1 MKVLWLYLV
10 FFLCCSLSLSKA
22 QLLEEGSTTTIEI
35 ESQGGVE
42 EVTET
47 TVTIEHQ
54 DTGDVLD
61 GDNGIVSSK
70 YEGDA
75 DIDWGGAGSIYSH
88 TSCSDSASGFPA
100 TSTDGRTSACGHARS
115 NSLTTWRQYIQLN
128 SFGIEE
134 GGEVNY
140 EFLFAFPN
148 SMYQNSGQTA
158 YVQTKGYNDNV
169 LQWDSGQI
177 VIDKTTFTQNP
188 YNYNN
193 NTNWVNTVTGSYDFA
208 NALDKVYLEIGGY
221 GEYYWDEFQYNVV
234 YNQITTVIETYLQVV
249 QQEELLNTTI
259 DMLDDYE
266 VVEVFT
272 PEAAIPEI
280 NLDFDTPIENDMSFD
295 EPIVMEEIETFDT
308 ITEEIANEIEIIEIE
323 PEIENLSPVN
333 EDTEQ
338 VEEVE
343 IAEVSTEPEATDE
356 APSPANEEV
365 EENTTKEEV
374 KEVAEEKPE
383 PVKVQTTKKIAEKKQ
398 ERAKKILNNF
408 TSTYDNVAQMTTLAL
423 VNALGPEIKTYEQI
437 QIQNVSPSWYQ
448 AEEIYSDVIM
458 HDPLGNYFGVRD
470 SLTFNNMVDMQY
482 E

>member
-1 MKVLWLYLV
+1 MKVLWVSLV
-10 FFLCCSLSLSKA
+10 LFLCCFSYQSNS
-22 QLLEEGSTTTIEI
+22 QLLEEGSTTTTEI

-47 TVTIEHQ
+47 TVTIEHKH
-54 DTGDVLD
+54 TGDVLD
-61 GDNGIVSSK
+61 GETGVVTSR

-75 DIDWGGAGSIYSH
+75 DSDWGGAGSIYSH
-88 TSCSDSASGFPA
+88 SACTDSASGFPA
-100 TSTDGRTSACGHARS
+100 TGTDGRTSACGHARS

-140 EFLFAFPN
+140 EFLFAFPD
-148 SMYQNSGQTA
+148 SMYQNAGQTA

-188 YNYNN
+188 YNYNG
-193 NTNWVNTVTGSYDFA
+193 NTNWVNNVTGSYDFA

-221 GEYYWDEFQYNVV
+221 GEYYWDEFQYNVA

-249 QQEELLNTTI
+249 QQEEILNTTI

-272 PEAAIPEI
+272 PEIELPEI
-280 NLDFDTPIENDMSFD
+280 QLEFDVVENDMSFD
-295 EPIVMEEIETFDT
+295 EPIVMEEIESFDAM
-308 ITEEIANEIEIIEIE
+308 TEEIVPNIEIE
-323 PEIENLSPVN
+323 ENLSPIN
-333 EDTEQ
+333 EDTEP

-343 IAEVSTEPEATDE
+343 VSEVATEPDVTDE
-356 APSPANEEV
+356 PSSPANEEI
-365 EENTTKEEV
+365 EENATQEEV
-374 KEVAEEKPE
+374 EEVAEEKTAA
-383 PVKVQTTKKIAEKKQ
+383 VKVDTSKKVAEKKQ
-398 ERAKKILNNF
+398 EKAKKILNNF
-408 TSTYDNVAQMTTLAL
+408 ESSYDNVAQMTTLAI
-423 VNALGPEIKTYEQI
+423 VNALGPEIKTYEEI
-437 QIQNVSPSWYQ
+437 QIQNVSPSWYE

-458 HDPLGNYFGVRD
+458 QDPLGNYFGVRD

>member
-1 MKVLWLYLV
+1 MKVLWVSLV
-10 FFLCCSLSLSKA
+10 LFLCCFSYQSNS
-22 QLLEEGSTTTIEI
+22 QLLEEGSTTTTEI

-47 TVTIEHQ
+47 TVTIEHKH
-54 DTGDVLD
+54 TGDVLD
-61 GDNGIVSSK
+61 GETGVVTSR

-75 DIDWGGAGSIYSH
+75 DSDWGGAGSIYSH
-88 TSCSDSASGFPA
+88 SACTDSASGFPA
-100 TSTDGRTSACGHARS
+100 TGTDGRTSACGHARS

-140 EFLFAFPN
+140 EFLFAFPD
-148 SMYQNSGQTA
+148 SMYQNAGQTA

-188 YNYNN
+188 YNYNG
-193 NTNWVNTVTGSYDFA
+193 NTNWVNNVTGSYDFA

-221 GEYYWDEFQYNVV
+221 GEYYWDEFQYNVA

-249 QQEELLNTTI
+249 QQEEILNTTI

-272 PEAAIPEI
+272 PEIELPEI
-280 NLDFDTPIENDMSFD
+280 QLEFDVVENDMSFD
-295 EPIVMEEIETFDT
+295 KPIVMEEIESFDAM
-308 ITEEIANEIEIIEIE
+308 TEEIVPNIEIE
-323 PEIENLSPVN
+323 ENLSPIN
-333 EDTEQ
+333 EDTEP

-343 IAEVSTEPEATDE
+343 VSEVATEPGATDE
-356 APSPANEEV
+356 PSSPANKEIEENTAQEEV
-365 EENTTKEEV
+365 E
-374 KEVAEEKPE
+374 EVAEEKTVA
-383 PVKVQTTKKIAEKKQ
+383 VKVDTSKKVAEKKQ
-398 ERAKKILNNF
+398 EKAKKILNNF
-408 TSTYDNVAQMTTLAL
+408 ESSYDNVAQMTTLAI
-423 VNALGPEIKTYEQI
+423 VNALGPEIKTYEEI
-437 QIQNVSPSWYQ
+437 QIQNVSPSWYE

-458 HDPLGNYFGVRD
+458 QDPLGNYFGVRD

>member
-1 MKVLWLYLV
+1 MKVLWVSLV
-10 FFLCCSLSLSKA
+10 LFLCCFSYQSNS
-22 QLLEEGSTTTIEI
+22 QLLEEGSTTTTEI

-47 TVTIEHQ
+47 TVTIEHKH
-54 DTGDVLD
+54 TGDVLD
-61 GDNGIVSSK
+61 GETGVVTSR

-75 DIDWGGAGSIYSH
+75 DSDWGGAGSIYSH
-88 TSCSDSASGFPA
+88 SACTDSASGFPA
-100 TSTDGRTSACGHARS
+100 TGTDGRTSACGHARS

-140 EFLFAFPN
+140 EFLFAFPD
-148 SMYQNSGQTA
+148 SMYQNAGQTA

-188 YNYNN
+188 YNYNG
-193 NTNWVNTVTGSYDFA
+193 NTNWVNNVTGSYDFA

-221 GEYYWDEFQYNVV
+221 GEYYWDEFQYNVA

-249 QQEELLNTTI
+249 QQEEILNTTI

-272 PEAAIPEI
+272 PEIELPEI
-280 NLDFDTPIENDMSFD
+280 QLEFDVVENDMSFD
-295 EPIVMEEIETFDT
+295 EPIVMEEIESFDAM
-308 ITEEIANEIEIIEIE
+308 TEEIVPNIEIE
-323 PEIENLSPVN
+323 ENLSPIN
-333 EDTEQ
+333 EDTEP

-343 IAEVSTEPEATDE
+343 VSEVATEPGATDE
-356 APSPANEEV
+356 PSSPANKEV
-365 EENTTKEEV
+365 EENATQEEV
-374 KEVAEEKPE
+374 EEVAEEKTVA
-383 PVKVQTTKKIAEKKQ
+383 VKVDTSKKVAEKKQ
-398 ERAKKILNNF
+398 EKAKKILNNF
-408 TSTYDNVAQMTTLAL
+408 ESSYDNVAQMTTLAI
-423 VNALGPEIKTYEQI
+423 VNALGPEIKTYEEI
-437 QIQNVSPSWYQ
+437 QIQNVSPSWYE
-448 AEEIYSDVIM
+448 AEEIYADVIM

>member
-1 MKVLWLYLV
+1 MKVLWVSLV
-10 FFLCCSLSLSKA
+10 LFLCCFSYQSNS
-22 QLLEEGSTTTIEI
+22 QLLEEGSTTTTEI

-47 TVTIEHQ
+47 TVTIEHKH
-54 DTGDVLD
+54 TGDVLD
-61 GDNGIVSSK
+61 GETGVVTSR

-75 DIDWGGAGSIYSH
+75 DSDWGGAGSIYSH
-88 TSCSDSASGFPA
+88 SACTDSASGFPA
-100 TSTDGRTSACGHARS
+100 TGTDGRTSACGHARS

-140 EFLFAFPN
+140 EFLFAFPD
-148 SMYQNSGQTA
+148 SMYQNAGQTA

-188 YNYNN
+188 YNYNG
-193 NTNWVNTVTGSYDFA
+193 NTNWVNNVTGSYDFA

-221 GEYYWDEFQYNVV
+221 GEYYWDEFQYNVA

-249 QQEELLNTTI
+249 QQEEILNTTI

-272 PEAAIPEI
+272 PEIELPEI
-280 NLDFDTPIENDMSFD
+280 QLEFDVVENDMSFD
-295 EPIVMEEIETFDT
+295 EPIVMEEIESFDT
-308 ITEEIANEIEIIEIE
+308 MTEEIVPNIEIE
-323 PEIENLSPVN
+323 ENLSPIN
-333 EDTEQ
+333 EDTEP

-343 IAEVSTEPEATDE
+343 VSEVATEPGATDE
-356 APSPANEEV
+356 PSSPANEEV
-365 EENTTKEEV
+365 EENATQEEV
-374 KEVAEEKPE
+374 EEVAEEKTVA
-383 PVKVQTTKKIAEKKQ
+383 VKVDTSKKVAEKKQ
-398 ERAKKILNNF
+398 EKAKKILNNF
-408 TSTYDNVAQMTTLAL
+408 ESSYDNVAQMTTLAI
-423 VNALGPEIKTYEQI
+423 VNALGPEIKTYEEI
-437 QIQNVSPSWYQ
+437 QIQNVSPSWYE

-458 HDPLGNYFGVRD
+458 QDPLGNYFGVRD

>member
-1 MKVLWLYLV
+1 MKVLWVSLV
-10 FFLCCSLSLSKA
+10 LFLCCFSYQSNS
-22 QLLEEGSTTTIEI
+22 QLLEEGSTTTTEI

-47 TVTIEHQ
+47 TVTIEHKH
-54 DTGDVLD
+54 TGDVLD
-61 GDNGIVSSK
+61 GETGVVTSR

-75 DIDWGGAGSIYSH
+75 DSDWGGAGSIYSH
-88 TSCSDSASGFPA
+88 SACTDSASGFPA
-100 TSTDGRTSACGHARS
+100 TGTDGRTSACGHARS

-140 EFLFAFPN
+140 EFLFAFPD
-148 SMYQNSGQTA
+148 SMYQNAGQTA

-188 YNYNN
+188 YNYNG
-193 NTNWVNTVTGSYDFA
+193 NTNWVNNVTGSYDFA

-221 GEYYWDEFQYNVV
+221 GEYYWDEFQYNVA

-249 QQEELLNTTI
+249 QQEEILNTTI

-272 PEAAIPEI
+272 PEIELPEI
-280 NLDFDTPIENDMSFD
+280 QLEFNVVENDMSFD
-295 EPIVMEEIETFDT
+295 EPIVMEEIESFDAM
-308 ITEEIANEIEIIEIE
+308 TEEIVPNIEIE
-323 PEIENLSPVN
+323 ENLSPIN
-333 EDTEQ
+333 EDTEP

-343 IAEVSTEPEATDE
+343 VSEVATEPGATDE
-356 APSPANEEV
+356 PSSPANKEIEENTAQKEV
-365 EENTTKEEV
+365 EEVT
-374 KEVAEEKPE
+374 EEKTVT
-383 PVKVQTTKKIAEKKQ
+383 VKVDTSKKVAEKKQ
-398 ERAKKILNNF
+398 EKAKKILNNF
-408 TSTYDNVAQMTTLAL
+408 ESSYDNVAQMTTLAI
-423 VNALGPEIKTYEQI
+423 VNALGPEIKTYEEI
-437 QIQNVSPSWYQ
+437 QIQNVSPSWYE

-458 HDPLGNYFGVRD
+458 QDPLGNYFGVRD

>member
-1 MKVLWLYLV
+1 MKVLWVSLV
-10 FFLCCSLSLSKA
+10 LFLCCFSYQSNS
-22 QLLEEGSTTTIEI
+22 QLLEEGSTTTTEI

-47 TVTIEHQ
+47 TVTIEHKH
-54 DTGDVLD
+54 TGDVLD
-61 GDNGIVSSK
+61 GETGVVTSR

-75 DIDWGGAGSIYSH
+75 DSDWGGAGSIYSH
-88 TSCSDSASGFPA
+88 SACTDSASGFPA
-100 TSTDGRTSACGHARS
+100 TGTDGRTSGCGHART

-140 EFLFAFPN
+140 EFLFAFPD
-148 SMYQNSGQTA
+148 SMYQNAGQTA

-188 YNYNN
+188 YNYNG
-193 NTNWVNTVTGSYDFA
+193 NTNWVNNVTGSYDFA

-221 GEYYWDEFQYNVV
+221 GEYYWDEFQYNVA

-249 QQEELLNTTI
+249 QQEEILNTTI

-272 PEAAIPEI
+272 PEIELPEI
-280 NLDFDTPIENDMSFD
+280 QLEFDVVENDMSFD
-295 EPIVMEEIETFDT
+295 EPIVMEEIESFDT
-308 ITEEIANEIEIIEIE
+308 MTEEIVPNIEIE
-323 PEIENLSPVN
+323 ENLSPIN
-333 EDTEQ
+333 EDTEP

-343 IAEVSTEPEATDE
+343 VSEVATEPDVTDE
-356 APSPANEEV
+356 PSSPANKEV
-365 EENTTKEEV
+365 EENATKEEV
-374 KEVAEEKPE
+374 EEVAEEKTVA
-383 PVKVQTTKKIAEKKQ
+383 VKVDTSKKVAEKKQ
-398 ERAKKILNNF
+398 EKAKKILNNF
-408 TSTYDNVAQMTTLAL
+408 ESSYDNVAQMTTLAI
-423 VNALGPEIKTYEQI
+423 VNALGPEIKTYEEI
-437 QIQNVSPSWYQ
+437 QIQNVSPSWYE

>member
-1 MKVLWLYLV
+1 MKVLWVSLV
-10 FFLCCSLSLSKA
+10 LFLCCFSYQSNS
-22 QLLEEGSTTTIEI
+22 QLLEEGSTTTTEI

-47 TVTIEHQ
+47 TVTIEHKH
-54 DTGDVLD
+54 TGDVLD
-61 GDNGIVSSK
+61 GETGVVTSR

-75 DIDWGGAGSIYSH
+75 DSDWGGAGSIYSH
-88 TSCSDSASGFPA
+88 SACTDSASGFPA
-100 TSTDGRTSACGHARS
+100 TGTDGRTSACGHARS

-140 EFLFAFPN
+140 EFLFAFPD
-148 SMYQNSGQTA
+148 SMYQNAGQTA

-188 YNYNN
+188 YNYNG
-193 NTNWVNTVTGSYDFA
+193 NTNWVNNVTGSYDFA

-221 GEYYWDEFQYNVV
+221 GEYYWDEFQYNVA

-249 QQEELLNTTI
+249 QQEEILNTTI
-259 DMLDDYE
+259 NMLDDYE

-272 PEAAIPEI
+272 PEIELPEI
-280 NLDFDTPIENDMSFD
+280 QLEFDVVENDMSFD
-295 EPIVMEEIETFDT
+295 EPIVMEEIESFDAM
-308 ITEEIANEIEIIEIE
+308 TEEIVPNIEIE
-323 PEIENLSPVN
+323 ENLSPIN
-333 EDTEQ
+333 EDTEP

-343 IAEVSTEPEATDE
+343 VSEVATEPGATDE
-356 APSPANEEV
+356 PSSPANKEIEENATQEEV
-365 EENTTKEEV
+365 E
-374 KEVAEEKPE
+374 EVAEEKTVA
-383 PVKVQTTKKIAEKKQ
+383 VKVDTSKKVAEKKQ
-398 ERAKKILNNF
+398 EKAKKILNNF
-408 TSTYDNVAQMTTLAL
+408 ESSYDNVAQMTTLAI
-423 VNALGPEIKTYEQI
+423 VNALGPEIKTYEEI
-437 QIQNVSPSWYQ
+437 QIQNVSPSWYE

-458 HDPLGNYFGVRD
+458 QDPLGNYFGVRD

>member
-1 MKVLWLYLV
+1 MKVLWVSLV
-10 FFLCCSLSLSKA
+10 LFLCCFSYQSNS
-22 QLLEEGSTTTIEI
+22 QLLEEGSTTTTEI

-42 EVTET
+42 KVTET
-47 TVTIEHQ
+47 TVTIEHKY
-54 DTGDVLD
+54 TGDVLD
-61 GDNGIVSSK
+61 GETGVVTSR

-75 DIDWGGAGSIYSH
+75 DSDWGGAGSIYSH
-88 TSCSDSASGFPA
+88 SACTDSASGFPA
-100 TSTDGRTSACGHARS
+100 TGTDGRTSGCGHART

-140 EFLFAFPN
+140 EFLFAFPD
-148 SMYQNSGQTA
+148 SMYQNAGQTA

-188 YNYNN
+188 YNYNG
-193 NTNWVNTVTGSYDFA
+193 NTNWVNNVTGSYDFA

-221 GEYYWDEFQYNVV
+221 GEYYWDEFQYNVA

-249 QQEELLNTTI
+249 QQEEILNTTI

-272 PEAAIPEI
+272 PEIELPEI
-280 NLDFDTPIENDMSFD
+280 QLEFDVVENDMSFD
-295 EPIVMEEIETFDT
+295 EPIVMEEIESFDT
-308 ITEEIANEIEIIEIE
+308 MTEEIVPNIEIE
-323 PEIENLSPVN
+323 ENLSPIN
-333 EDTEQ
+333 EDTEP
-338 VEEVE
+338 VEEVKVS
-343 IAEVSTEPEATDE
+343 EVATEPDATDE
-356 APSPANEEV
+356 PSSPANKEV
-365 EENTTKEEV
+365 EENTTQEEV
-374 KEVAEEKPE
+374 EEVAEEKTVA
-383 PVKVQTTKKIAEKKQ
+383 VKVDTSKKVAEKKQ
-398 ERAKKILNNF
+398 EKAKKILNNF
-408 TSTYDNVAQMTTLAL
+408 ESSYDNVAQMTTLAI
-423 VNALGPEIKTYEQI
+423 VNALGPEIKTYEEI
-437 QIQNVSPSWYQ
+437 QIQNVSPSWYE

>member
-1 MKVLWLYLV
+1 MKVLWVSLV
-10 FFLCCSLSLSKA
+10 LFLCCFSYQSNS
-22 QLLEEGSTTTIEI
+22 QLLEEGSTTTTEI

-47 TVTIEHQ
+47 TVTIEHKH
-54 DTGDVLD
+54 TGDVLD
-61 GDNGIVSSK
+61 GETGVVTSR

-75 DIDWGGAGSIYSH
+75 DSDWGGAGSIYSH
-88 TSCSDSASGFPA
+88 SACTDSASGFPA
-100 TSTDGRTSACGHARS
+100 TGTDGRTSACGHARS

-140 EFLFAFPN
+140 EFLFAFPD
-148 SMYQNSGQTA
+148 SMYQNAGQTA

-188 YNYNN
+188 YNYNG
-193 NTNWVNTVTGSYDFA
+193 NTNWVNNVTGSYDFA

-221 GEYYWDEFQYNVV
+221 GEYYWDEFQYNVA

-249 QQEELLNTTI
+249 QQEEILNTTI

-272 PEAAIPEI
+272 PEIELPEI
-280 NLDFDTPIENDMSFD
+280 QLEFDVVENDMSFD
-295 EPIVMEEIETFDT
+295 EPIVMEEIESFDT
-308 ITEEIANEIEIIEIE
+308 MTEEIVPNIEIE
-323 PEIENLSPVN
+323 ENLSPIN
-333 EDTEQ
+333 EDTEP

-343 IAEVSTEPEATDE
+343 VSEVATEPGATDE
-356 APSPANEEV
+356 PSSPANKEIEENTAQEEV
-365 EENTTKEEV
+365 EEVT
-374 KEVAEEKPE
+374 EEKTVA
-383 PVKVQTTKKIAEKKQ
+383 VKVDTSKKVAEKKQ
-398 ERAKKILNNF
+398 EKAKKILNNF
-408 TSTYDNVAQMTTLAL
+408 ESSYDNVAQMTTLAI
-423 VNALGPEIKTYEQI
+423 VNALGPEIKTYEEI
-437 QIQNVSPSWYQ
+437 QIQNVSPSWYE

-458 HDPLGNYFGVRD
+458 QDPLGNYFGVRD

>member
-1 MKVLWLYLV
+1 MKVLWVSLV
-10 FFLCCSLSLSKA
+10 LFLCCFSYQSNS
-22 QLLEEGSTTTIEI
+22 QLLEEGSTTTTEI

-47 TVTIEHQ
+47 TVTIEHKH
-54 DTGDVLD
+54 TGDVLD
-61 GDNGIVSSK
+61 GETGVVTSR

-75 DIDWGGAGSIYSH
+75 DSDWGGAGSIYSH
-88 TSCSDSASGFPA
+88 SACTDSASGFPA
-100 TSTDGRTSACGHARS
+100 TGTDGRTSACGHARS

-140 EFLFAFPN
+140 EFLFAFPD
-148 SMYQNSGQTA
+148 SMYQNAGQTA

-188 YNYNN
+188 YNYNG
-193 NTNWVNTVTGSYDFA
+193 NTNWVNNVTGSYDFA

-221 GEYYWDEFQYNVV
+221 GEYYWDEFQYNVA

-249 QQEELLNTTI
+249 QQEEILNTTI

-272 PEAAIPEI
+272 PEIELPEI
-280 NLDFDTPIENDMSFD
+280 QLEFDVVENDMSFD
-295 EPIVMEEIETFDT
+295 EPIVMEEIESFDAM
-308 ITEEIANEIEIIEIE
+308 TEEIVPNIEIE
-323 PEIENLSPVN
+323 ENLSPIN
-333 EDTEQ
+333 EDTEP

-343 IAEVSTEPEATDE
+343 VSEVATEPGATDE
-356 APSPANEEV
+356 PSSPANKEIEENTAQEEV
-365 EENTTKEEV
+365 E
-374 KEVAEEKPE
+374 EVAEEKTVA
-383 PVKVQTTKKIAEKKQ
+383 VKVDTSKKVAEKKQ
-398 ERAKKILNNF
+398 EKAKKILNNF
-408 TSTYDNVAQMTTLAL
+408 ESSYDNVAQMTTLAI
-423 VNALGPEIKTYEQI
+423 VNALGPEIKTYEEI
-437 QIQNVSPSWYQ
+437 QIQNVSPSWYE

-458 HDPLGNYFGVRD
+458 QDPLGNYFGVRD

>member
-1 MKVLWLYLV
+1 MKVLWVSLV
-10 FFLCCSLSLSKA
+10 LFLCCFSYQSNS
-22 QLLEEGSTTTIEI
+22 QLLEEGSTTTTEI

-47 TVTIEHQ
+47 TVTIEHKH
-54 DTGDVLD
+54 TGDVLD
-61 GDNGIVSSK
+61 GETGVVTSR

-75 DIDWGGAGSIYSH
+75 DSDWGGAGSIYSH
-88 TSCSDSASGFPA
+88 SACTDSASGFPA
-100 TSTDGRTSACGHARS
+100 TGTDGRTSACGHARS

-140 EFLFAFPN
+140 EFLFAFPD
-148 SMYQNSGQTA
+148 SMYQNAGQTA

-188 YNYNN
+188 YNYNG
-193 NTNWVNTVTGSYDFA
+193 NTNWVNNVTGSYDFA

-221 GEYYWDEFQYNVV
+221 GEYYWDEFQYNVA

-249 QQEELLNTTI
+249 QQEEILNTTI

-272 PEAAIPEI
+272 PEIELPEI
-280 NLDFDTPIENDMSFD
+280 QLEFDVVENDMSFD
-295 EPIVMEEIETFDT
+295 EPIVMEEIESFDAM
-308 ITEEIANEIEIIEIE
+308 TEEIVPNIEIE
-323 PEIENLSPVN
+323 ENLSPIN
-333 EDTEQ
+333 EDTEP

-343 IAEVSTEPEATDE
+343 VSEVATEPGATDE
-356 APSPANEEV
+356 PSSPANEEV
-365 EENTTKEEV
+365 EENATQEEV
-374 KEVAEEKPE
+374 EEVAEEKTVA
-383 PVKVQTTKKIAEKKQ
+383 VKVDTSKKVAEKKQ
-398 ERAKKILNNF
+398 EKAKKILNNF
-408 TSTYDNVAQMTTLAL
+408 ESSYDNVAQMTTLAI
-423 VNALGPEIKTYEQI
+423 VNALGPEIKTYEEI
-437 QIQNVSPSWYQ
+437 QIQNVSPSWYE

-458 HDPLGNYFGVRD
+458 QDPLGNYFGVRD

>member
-1 MKVLWLYLV
+1 MKVLWVSLV
-10 FFLCCSLSLSKA
+10 LFLCCFSYQSNS
-22 QLLEEGSTTTIEI
+22 QLLEEGSTTTTEI

-47 TVTIEHQ
+47 TVTIEHKH
-54 DTGDVLD
+54 TGDVLD
-61 GDNGIVSSK
+61 GETGVVTSR

-75 DIDWGGAGSIYSH
+75 DSDWGGAGSIYSH
-88 TSCSDSASGFPA
+88 SACTDSASGFPA
-100 TSTDGRTSACGHARS
+100 TGTDGRTSACGHARS

-140 EFLFAFPN
+140 EFLFAFPD
-148 SMYQNSGQTA
+148 SMYQNAGQTA

-188 YNYNN
+188 YNYNG
-193 NTNWVNTVTGSYDFA
+193 NTNWVNNVTGSYDFA

-221 GEYYWDEFQYNVV
+221 GEYYWDEFQYNVA

-249 QQEELLNTTI
+249 QQEEILNTTI

-272 PEAAIPEI
+272 PEIELPEI
-280 NLDFDTPIENDMSFD
+280 QLEFDVVENDMSFD
-295 EPIVMEEIETFDT
+295 EPIVMEEIESFDAM
-308 ITEEIANEIEIIEIE
+308 TEEIVPNIEIE
-323 PEIENLSPVN
+323 ENLSPIN
-333 EDTEQ
+333 EDTEP

-343 IAEVSTEPEATDE
+343 VSEVATEPGATDE
-356 APSPANEEV
+356 PSSPANKEIEENTAQEEV
-365 EENTTKEEV
+365 E
-374 KEVAEEKPE
+374 EVAEEKTVA
-383 PVKVQTTKKIAEKKQ
+383 VKVDNTKKVAEKKQ
-398 ERAKKILNNF
+398 EKAKKILNNF
-408 TSTYDNVAQMTTLAL
+408 ESSYDNVAQMTTLAI
-423 VNALGPEIKTYEQI
+423 VNALGPEIKTYEEI
-437 QIQNVSPSWYQ
+437 QIQNVSPSWYE

-458 HDPLGNYFGVRD
+458 QDPLGNYFGVRD